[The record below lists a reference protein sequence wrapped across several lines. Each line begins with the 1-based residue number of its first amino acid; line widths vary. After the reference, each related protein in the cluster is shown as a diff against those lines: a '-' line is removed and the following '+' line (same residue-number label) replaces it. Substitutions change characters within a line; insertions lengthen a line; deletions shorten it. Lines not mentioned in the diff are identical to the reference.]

1 MLIKKFS
8 DKIFGHGCIIF
19 PKNNNNLSDLDIKKI
34 SNIFKEKGFI
44 LFRNF
49 RFKKEKITFFTDK
62 FTKKY
67 ANDAYRR
74 FSKFN
79 NKNIKTVDEGMKEM
93 PLHSEASYSPSW
105 PEIVWFYCNKAP
117 KKSGFTTICD
127 GKMVYKNLKLKT
139 KEFFLANQIIYN
151 LKIPFGLKK
160 KKFKKNLKKWII
172 DSPGVF
178 GCKIDLNNK
187 EIYLKQKRY
196 GVVKVRDTNELAFVN
211 HLQIILN
218 RDPQVLNIKIE
229 NFKKIPKT
237 ISDDY
242 KNICSKFTEKIFWKN
257 GDLVMIDNKRL
268 MHGRTKILNNEK
280 RDIVNIQSLE
290 TYF

>member
-8 DKIFGHGCIIF
+8 NKINGHGCVVI
-19 PKNNNNLSDLDIKKI
+19 PGKNNNLLNLDHTKI
-34 SNIFKEKGFI
+34 SNIFRGKGFI

-49 RFKKEKITFFTDK
+49 KFSKEKITLFTDK

-67 ANDAYRR
+67 ANDAFRR

-79 NKNIKTVDEGMKEM
+79 NKNIKTVDEGKKEM

-105 PEIVWFYCNKAP
+105 PEIVWFYCHQAP

-127 GKMVYKNLKLKT
+127 GKMVYKNLSLKT
-139 KEFFLANQIIYN
+139 KEFFLKNQIIYN
-151 LKIPFGLKK
+151 LRIPFGLKQKKQK
-160 KKFKKNLKKWII
+160 KKVKKWLI
-172 DSPGVF
+172 DNPGSF
-178 GCKIDLNNK
+178 DSKIDLNNK

-196 GVVKVRDTNELAFVN
+196 AVVKVRNTNELAFVN
-211 HLQIILN
+211 HLQIILD
-218 RDPQVLNIKIE
+218 RDPQVLDIKIE

-237 ISDDY
+237 IIDDY
-242 KNICSKFTEKIFWKN
+242 KTICSKFTEKIFWKN
-257 GDLVMIDNKRL
+257 GDLAMIDNKRY

-280 RDIVNIQSLE
+280 RDIVNIQTLE
-290 TYF
+290 SNF